1 MSGSFYIPVVS
12 VGLAI
17 GDGVR
22 GARILMNRYS
32 FRYLL
37 GVRAFLFK
45 LRDDNYVVILKQKY
59 RKLRLTV

>member
-1 MSGSFYIPVVS
+1 MPVVSVVS

-37 GVRAFLFK
+37 GVRAFLLFK
-45 LRDDNYVVILKQKY
+45 LRDDDYVVILEQKY

>member
-1 MSGSFYIPVVS
+1 MPVVS

-37 GVRAFLFK
+37 GVRAFLLFK
-45 LRDDNYVVILKQKY
+45 LRDDDYVVILEQKY

>member
-1 MSGSFYIPVVS
+1 MPVVS

-37 GVRAFLFK
+37 GVRAFLLFK
-45 LRDDNYVVILKQKY
+45 LRDDDYVVILEQKY
-59 RKLRLTV
+59 RKLRLTVWNV

>member
-1 MSGSFYIPVVS
+1 MPVVS

-37 GVRAFLFK
+37 GVRAFLLFK
-45 LRDDNYVVILKQKY
+45 LRDDDYVVIIEQKY